1 VPEPGMRAPGHAQ
14 NPDQH
19 TSIPSSNRFK
29 LRHLRKSP
37 ENTHHRSDF
46 QQIPRPEAPFPWEQ
60 LDGRPLVYASLGTL
74 QNGLSAVFRIIAE
87 ACAPLGVQ
95 LVLGLGNGLLLE
107 DLRDL
112 PGNTLDCKGT
122 ACGLWF
128 IRSRACVFAPQSTV
142 RFPHFTHHPLG
153 WLFQPVVI
161 LIPSRID
168 A

>member
-1 VPEPGMRAPGHAQ
+1 LPLQPAACKFNFPRRELPASFHYTGPFIDPEA
-14 NPDQH
+14 
-19 TSIPSSNRFK
+19 
-29 LRHLRKSP
+29 
-37 ENTHHRSDF
+37 
-46 QQIPRPEAPFPWEQ
+46 RPEAPFPWEQ